1 MSVNLFG
8 IDFSLLFII
17 VALILIVLL
26 SAVLIYQIR
35 LIRNISFLKSH
46 AKAAN
51 SAKDDQKE
59 TQNPVLAAV
68 IIAAIN
74 QYKNQNS
81 QR

>member
-1 MSVNLFG
+1 LFG
-8 IDFSLLFII
+8 IDFSLVFVIA
-17 VALILIVLL
+17 ALVIIVLL
-26 SAVLIYQIR
+26 SAVLIYQIK
-35 LIRNISFLKSH
+35 LIRNISFLKTY
-46 AKAAN
+46 AKKSVKEEQN
-51 SAKDDQKE
+51 E